1 MKNYLKVKNV
11 LDQILALILLIVL
24 FPLMLI
30 IGIIIKMESKGP
42 VIFIQDRLGYRGEPF
57 KFYKFRSM
65 VKESENRGSGVYS
78 FKGDSRITRFGRI
91 IRAASLDE
99 LPQLWNIIKGEMN
112 FIGPR
117 PTIINHPWPLEE
129 YTDFQKKRFTVRPG
143 MTGLAQINGRREIL
157 WKERIEWD
165 IKYIHTMSFK
175 MDLYILYKTIGIV
188 FGNKKN
194 HNIKKTNEK

>member
-11 LDQILALILLIVL
+11 LDKILALILLVVL

-30 IGIIIKMESKGP
+30 IGIIIKMESKGL
-42 VIFIQDRLGYRGEPF
+42 VIFIQDRLGYMGEPF

-65 VKESENRGSGVYS
+65 FKDSENRGSGVYS
-78 FKGDSRITRFGRI
+78 FKGDPRITRFGRI
-91 IRAASLDE
+91 IRATGLDE
-99 LPQLWNIIKGEMN
+99 LPQLWNIIKGEMS

-117 PTIINHPWPLEE
+117 PALINHPWPLEE
-129 YTDFQKKRFTVRPG
+129 YTDFQKNRFTMRPG
-143 MTGLAQINGRREIL
+143 VTGLALINGRREIL

-165 IKYIHTMSFK
+165 VKYIHTMSFK
-175 MDLYILYKTIGIV
+175 MDLYILYKTIGVV

-194 HNIKKTNEK
+194 LNIKKTDEK

>member
-11 LDQILALILLIVL
+11 LDKILALILLIVL

-30 IGIIIKMESKGP
+30 IGIIIKMESKGL
-42 VIFIQDRLGYRGEPF
+42 VIFIQDRLGYMGEPF

-65 VKESENRGSGVYS
+65 FKDSENRSSGVYS
-78 FKGDSRITRFGRI
+78 FKGDPRITRFGRI
-91 IRAASLDE
+91 IRATSLDE
-99 LPQLWNIIKGEMN
+99 LPQLWNIIKGEMS

-117 PTIINHPWPLEE
+117 PALINHPWPLEE
-129 YTDFQKKRFTVRPG
+129 YTDFQKNRFTIRPG
-143 MTGLAQINGRREIL
+143 MTGLALINGRREIL

-165 IKYIHTMSFK
+165 VKYIHTMSFK
-175 MDLYILYKTIGIV
+175 MDLYILYKTIGVV

-194 HNIKKTNEK
+194 LNIKKTDEK

>member
-1 MKNYLKVKNV
+1 MKNYLKVKNI
-11 LDQILALILLIVL
+11 LDQILALILLIVI

-30 IGIIIKMESKGP
+30 IWIIIKMESKGP
-42 VIFIQDRLGYRGEPF
+42 AIFIQERLGYRGEPF

-78 FKGDSRITRFGRI
+78 FKGDPRITRFGRI

-99 LPQLWNIIKGEMN
+99 LPQLWNILKGEMS

-117 PTIINHPWPLEE
+117 PVLINHPWPPEE

-143 MTGLAQINGRREIL
+143 VTGLAQINGRREIL

-165 IKYIHTMSFK
+165 VKYIHTMSFI

-194 HNIKKTNEK
+194 HNIKKTDEK

>member
-11 LDQILALILLIVL
+11 LDRIMAVILLIIL

-30 IGIIIKMESKGP
+30 VGIIIKMESKGL
-42 VIFIQDRLGYRGEPF
+42 VIFTRDRLGYRGEPF

-65 VKESENRGSGVYS
+65 VKGSENRGSGVYS
-78 FKGDSRITRFGRI
+78 FKEDARVTRFGRI
-91 IRAASLDE
+91 IRATSLDE
-99 LPQLWNIIKGEMN
+99 LPQLWNIIKGEMS

-117 PTIINHPWPLEE
+117 PALINHPWPLEE
-129 YTDFQKKRFTVRPG
+129 YTDFQKKRLTVRPG

-165 IKYIHTMSFK
+165 VEYVRTVSFK
-175 MDLYILYKTIGIV
+175 MDLYILYKTMGVV
-188 FGNKKN
+188 FSSKRNL
-194 HNIKKTNEK
+194 NIKKTVEK

>member
-11 LDQILALILLIVL
+11 LDQILALILLILL

-42 VIFIQDRLGYRGEPF
+42 VIFIQGRLGYRGEPF

-65 VKESENRGSGVYS
+65 VKESKNRGSGVYS
-78 FKGDSRITRFGRI
+78 FKGDPRITRFGRI
-91 IRAASLDE
+91 IRAASFDE
-99 LPQLWNIIKGEMN
+99 LPQLWNIIKGEMS

-117 PTIINHPWPLEE
+117 PTLINHPWPLEE

-143 MTGLAQINGRREIL
+143 VTGFAQINGRREIL

>member
-11 LDQILALILLIVL
+11 LDKILALILLIVL

-30 IGIIIKMESKGP
+30 IGIIIKMESKGL
-42 VIFIQDRLGYRGEPF
+42 VIFIQDRLGYMGEPF

-65 VKESENRGSGVYS
+65 FKDSENRGSGVYS
-78 FKGDSRITRFGRI
+78 FKGDPRITRFGRI
-91 IRAASLDE
+91 IRATSLDE
-99 LPQLWNIIKGEMN
+99 LPQLWNIIKGEMS

-117 PTIINHPWPLEE
+117 PALINHPWPLEE
-129 YTDFQKKRFTVRPG
+129 YTDFQKNRFTIRPG
-143 MTGLAQINGRREIL
+143 VTGLALINGRREIL

-165 IKYIHTMSFK
+165 VKYIHTMSFK
-175 MDLYILYKTIGIV
+175 MDLYILYKTIGVV

-194 HNIKKTNEK
+194 LNIKKTDEK